1 MVHGAKIVLLLVLL
15 HLNSTGSARPVSAQ
29 TPHLLTLS
37 HLWEIEVNYFCPII
51 VPFPPHFVSLPHLID
66 QVREEQ
72 SKLTSPPR
80 KEVNVDLNIMLNFPT
95 ISCSKL
101 FLRKMEP
108 VSCPRVRPRP
118 CRPETD

>member
-37 HLWEIEVNYFCPII
+37 HLWEIEVNHFYPITA
-51 VPFPPHFVSLPHLID
+51 PFPPHFVSLPHLIH

-72 SKLTSPPR
+72 SKLASPPR
-80 KEVNVDLNIMLNFPT
+80 
-95 ISCSKL
+95 
-101 FLRKMEP
+101 
-108 VSCPRVRPRP
+108 
-118 CRPETD
+118 